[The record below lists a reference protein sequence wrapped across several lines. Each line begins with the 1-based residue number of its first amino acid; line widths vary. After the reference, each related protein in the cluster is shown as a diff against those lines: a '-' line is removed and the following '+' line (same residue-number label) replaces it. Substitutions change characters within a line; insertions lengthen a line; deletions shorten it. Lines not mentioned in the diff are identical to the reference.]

1 MLTATYAILALS
13 VEQKK
18 TISIFSTLHQYF
30 QSGSANLPGI
40 DPNSL
45 EAALSQIAEFDES
58 CHRRRVNVYV
68 IPAIQRATKAADSL
82 LVELESLSSLG
93 THILRAARER
103 LRQSLEQGFIQMR
116 ELCFAMERYCQSL
129 LQRLAKEETELFP
142 LAQRIITSE
151 EWFSIGV
158 SFLSIDAKIKNSSAF
173 HMLRHI
179 QSGPLKLSGPNY
191 RPAVNSG

>member
-18 TISIFSTLHQYF
+18 AISIFSTLHQYF

-40 DPNSL
+40 DPHSL
-45 EAALSQIAEFDES
+45 ESVLNQIAQFDQS
-58 CHRRRVNVYV
+58 CQRRRVNVYV
-68 IPAIQRATKAADSL
+68 IPAIQRATKAADAL

-93 THILRAARER
+93 THILRAALER
-103 LRQSLEQGFIQMR
+103 LRLSVEQGVIQIR
-116 ELCFAMERYCQSL
+116 ELCFAMERYCHSL

-151 EWFSIGV
+151 EWFAIGA
-158 SFLSIDAKIKNSSAF
+158 SFLSRDAKTTNSTDF
-173 HMLRHI
+173 HMLRRT
-179 QSGPLKLSGPNY
+179 QSGPLKLSRRN
-191 RPAVNSG
+191 